1 MAKNLKYFL
10 FIIVLKTF
18 LEDPVHAQVPQYD
31 RTREGYLVFHPIK
44 TDALGHLISWASDT
58 PARAFDS
65 VIRATW
71 RFWKNMRT
79 DLNGLPYYM
88 NHQVWRPVNDPRGIG
103 GDQFAMAL
111 SSLGKL
117 YDYTGDE
124 AVRQNMIFIA
134 DYYLSHSLSHQ
145 KSAWPDIPFPYNTMI
160 YSGCYDGDMILGQN
174 MTQPDK
180 AGSFGWELLKLYKI
194 THNIQ
199 YLRHAILI
207 ANTLAVHTVPGSGIT
222 SPLPF
227 KVNAISGKTKVL
239 RLGDHGWY
247 SISSTYTTNFR
258 GTIELWLALNEMHTG
273 NTLLYRKSLRLVVD
287 WLKNYPLR
295 TNKWGPFF
303 EDIPGWS
310 DTQMNAVSTC
320 SLMMEHPD
328 LFPEWRSQVR
338 QVLNW
343 VYDKLGNDTWQKYGV
358 KVVNEQTAYLVPG
371 NSHTAR
377 QAAAELEYIMTTTDT
392 SRRQM
397 SIRQLVWAT
406 YCVNFDGKNCYP
418 RDEVWMTDG
427 YGDFIRHYLNAM
439 AFDADLAPSGENHLL
454 SSSSV
459 ITSIAYDHQLT
470 KEDADAHIWLKY
482 ETFDTESTEK
492 LRLMHK
498 PGKITGDQVPLT
510 ETDAGTAGEWQW
522 KPLNAAGEGVL
533 TISHLGHRK
542 IVIYK

>member
-303 EDIPGWS
+303 DDLPGWS